1 MNWFYLILAVII
13 SCFGGCN
20 TVLTDIYATIKA
32 DEKKNKVK
40 IPECLT
46 GQEALDFLRNQ
57 IFTDDYHIPDPVS
70 TKQANSI
77 LVKDILK
84 KFKIEAEITTKGD

>member
-1 MNWFYLILAVII
+1 MDWLYLILAVILC
-13 SCFGGCN
+13 CFGCN
-20 TVLTDIYATIKA
+20 TVWTDIYASIKA
-32 DEKKNKVK
+32 DKKKNKVK

-46 GQEALDFLRNQ
+46 GQEALNFLCHQ

-84 KFKIEAEITTKGD
+84 KFKIEAEITIKED

>member
-1 MNWFYLILAVII
+1 MDWLCLVLAITL
-13 SCFGGCN
+13 CFCCSIPWTN
-20 TVLTDIYATIKA
+20 IYSFIKSG
-32 DEKKNKVK
+32 KKKDKVK

-57 IFTDDYHIPDPVS
+57 IFTDDYHILDPVS

-84 KFKIEAEITTKGD
+84 KFKIEAEITIKED